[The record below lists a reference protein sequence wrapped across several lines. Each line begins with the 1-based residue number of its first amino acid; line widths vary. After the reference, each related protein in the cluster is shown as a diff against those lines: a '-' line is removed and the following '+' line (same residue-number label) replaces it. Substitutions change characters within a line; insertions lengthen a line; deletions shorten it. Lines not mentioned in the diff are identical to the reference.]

1 MKTSV
6 DERIAGRDDSTP
18 ILRIPAGISDAV
30 KVNANYRE
38 LRRILGLDEFTNQDA
53 LDMVKEWE
61 PSSKAK
67 GRRVLD
73 AML

>member
-6 DERIAGRDDSTP
+6 DERIAGRVDSTP
-18 ILRIPAGISDAV
+18 ILRILAGISDAV
-30 KVNANYRE
+30 KANVNYRE

-61 PSSKAK
+61 PSSKA
-67 GRRVLD
+67 
-73 AML
+73 